1 MITLISNFW
10 FNCFGLNKFLV
21 QNSEKDIEEP
31 EKERTIAYEKLFRK
45 KRTPTDNIKTLELER
60 HERKIK
66 QIAKDF
72 IDWSKVLGEDGPE
85 LSEDTIQ
92 VSYLD
97 LTLNKDYILH
107 NKP

>member
-1 MITLISNFW
+1 M
-10 FNCFGLNKFLV
+10 
-21 QNSEKDIEEP
+21 QNSEKEKDDP
-31 EKERTIAYEKLFRK
+31 ERERAIAYEKLFRK

-72 IDWSKVLGEDGPE
+72 IHWSKVLGEDGPE

-92 VSYLD
+92 V
-97 LTLNKDYILH
+97 I
-107 NKP
+107 P